1 MNNIK
6 ASAVS
11 FSYCIV
17 HQKMFP
23 VENGLASQISSVII
37 LINQNVTYRI
47 RKYNTG
53 GDEIFVEKKKIKP
66 FVAFFLDQKYN
77 SKYNFVKVKILLSFF
92 QDIKLDFLVTIMIF
106 FHTSLE
112 KKNIGIFS
120 SSMELQSKEK
130 TKKYIVLN

>member
-6 ASAVS
+6 TSAVA

-17 HQKMFP
+17 HQKIFP

-53 GDEIFVEKKKIKP
+53 RDEIFVEKKIKP

-77 SKYNFVKVKILLSFF
+77 CKYNIVY
-92 QDIKLDFLVTIMIF
+92 
-106 FHTSLE
+106 
-112 KKNIGIFS
+112 KKNLIEFLSG
-120 SSMELQSKEK
+120 
-130 TKKYIVLN
+130 Y